1 MLYQNYSAE
10 QAKGFCMGTLD
21 ITKINQKAIDKPV
34 IHFVQGHFLTI
45 HEVLSLDKPELENK
59 KAHHN
64 IYYLLPNFVN

>member
-1 MLYQNYSAE
+1 
-10 QAKGFCMGTLD
+10 MGTLD

-59 KAHHN
+59 KSA
-64 IYYLLPNFVN
+64 P